1 MSRKTISAQK
11 RIEIARDLW
20 GWIPHPT
27 QRKWLLDEHPVKV
40 AACGRRWG
48 KTEAAAVDVATY
60 AIANNGSVQMIV
72 APTYDQSK
80 LISGTV
86 ERLLLRRPEIRKY
99 TQITRTPYPDIRYRG
114 SRIMARTADE
124 DGRNLRGHS
133 ADRVIVDEAAFVRD
147 QVIEEV
153 IGPMLADRDGQ
164 LVMISTPFGKNH
176 FYRAFV
182 QGQADMADGKWS
194 MANGDKPP
202 EESAIDHRPSDF
214 AKAMSDKSTISHSE
228 PRVRSFRFPSWEN
241 PHISREYIEYQ
252 RTVMSDRQFRA
263 EYEADFIDDQ
273 SAVFPWSDIEAAVS
287 PLTPVP
293 SPNTALTPSFGHP
306 SPKVGR
312 GDGGEG
318 RIRIAGIDWARYTDY
333 TAVVVVEIASSVYED
348 RPPLQPNPQSEI
360 RNPKCAVIALDRFNR
375 MDWHAQVERVCDLLA
390 KYGVSA
396 VAADQTS
403 VGDPVL
409 EILQNSLW
417 AERGMNIAVEGV
429 VFTNQVKRELVD
441 NLAIRLGH
449 QDVAIPRDEQLIRE
463 LQYYEYELTE
473 SGNVRTGARRGYHDD
488 CVMAL
493 ALALHLTPRYGF
505 LGGYQSSGKTRTTA
519 KGW

>member
-1 MSRKTISAQK
+1 MKHSRLSSAD
-11 RIEIARDLW
+11 RIEVARDLW

-27 QRKWLLDEHPVKV
+27 QREWLLDEHPVKV

-86 ERLLLRRPEIRKY
+86 ERLLLRRDDIRRH

-124 DGRNLRGHS
+124 DGRNLRGHA

-147 QVIEEV
+147 EVIEEV
-153 IGPMLADRDGQ
+153 IGPMLADRNGQ

-182 QGQADMADGKWS
+182 QGQGEMVNGKWS
-194 MANGDKPP
+194 MAHGDKPP
-202 EESAIDHRPSDF
+202 EESAINHQPL
-214 AKAMSDKSTISHSE
+214 TINHSE

-252 RTVMSDRQFRA
+252 RAVMADRQFRA
-263 EYEADFIDDQ
+263 EYEAEFIDDQ
-273 SAVFPWSDIEAAVS
+273 SSVFPWSDIQAAMS
-287 PLTPVP
+287 ALTPVP
-293 SPNTALTPSFGHP
+293 SPNF
-306 SPKVGR
+306 GR
-312 GDGGEG
+312 GVSEGRGEG
-318 RIRIAGIDWARYTDY
+318 GIRLAGTDWARYTDY
-333 TAVVVVEIASSVYED
+333 TAVVVAEMVDGEWRMANGD
-348 RPPLQPNPQSEI
+348 APPDKSAINHQPSAI
-360 RNPKCAVIALDRFNR
+360 SHLRCRVIALDRFNR
-375 MDWHAQVERVCDLLA
+375 MDWHTQVERVCDFLA
-390 KYGVSA
+390 KHGVIA

-409 EILQNSLW
+409 EILRNSLW
-417 AERGMNIAVEGV
+417 GGRETDIAIEGV
-429 VFTNQVKRELVD
+429 VFTNQIKRELVD
-441 NLAIRLGH
+441 NLAVRLAH
-449 QDVAIPRDEQLIRE
+449 REVAIPRDEQLIRE
-463 LQYYEYELTE
+463 LQHYEYELTE

-493 ALALHLTPRYGF
+493 ALALHLAPRYGF
-505 LGGYQSSGKTRTTA
+505 VGGFRSSGRTRISA
-519 KGW
+519 RGW